1 MNKMIFLLAI
11 SSIFLSSL
19 AQVTLKL
26 GMSQPVVL
34 SAISSSSAWAIIKA
48 ISTNFYVIA
57 GLGLYFSSAAVWL
70 FVLAKVDVSTAY
82 PFVGIGFIITMALAY
97 FINHEA
103 LSVMKVTGT
112 LMITAGIILISK
124 A

>member
-1 MNKMIFLLAI
+1 MNKYIFLLAI

-26 GMSQPVVL
+26 GMSQPDIL
-34 SAISSSSAWAIIKA
+34 NAISNVSIWSIVKA

-57 GLGLYFSSAAVWL
+57 GLTLYFSSAAVWL
-70 FVLAKVDVSTAY
+70 FVLAKVDVSVAY
-82 PFVGIGFIITMALAY
+82 PFVGIGFIITMILAY

-103 LSVMKVTGT
+103 LSLAKISGT
-112 LMITAGIILISK
+112 LMITVGIFMISR

>member
-1 MNKMIFLLAI
+1 MNKTIFLLAL

-19 AQVTLKL
+19 AQVILKL
-26 GMSQPVVL
+26 GMSQPDVL
-34 SAISSSSAWAIIKA
+34 SAISSSTVWSIFRA

-82 PFVGIGFIITMALAY
+82 PFVGMGFIITMMLAY

-103 LSVMKVTGT
+103 LSVLKITGT